1 MIYSICAKTV
11 RCLPVIL
18 SEAGINLNECE
29 ISDYK
34 EFREGEK
41 SLILIGDGRKLR
53 PILIKLVLLNG
64 RSNFDWCYVG

>member
-1 MIYSICAKTV
+1 MQKTK

-18 SEAGINLNECE
+18 AEAGINLDDCE

-34 EFREGEK
+34 EFRDGEK

-53 PILIKLVLLNG
+53 PVLQRLVLLNG
-64 RSNFDWCYVG
+64 RSNFDWCRVMGA